1 MAKAV
6 ILNKLNG
13 KVSSLKNSDFYLSK
27 VTYLAYTSV
36 LKTLGNKTSKI
47 ETSNYPVSTISYLKI
62 NPSVKSVL
70 PFRVKITNIMV
81 EGYGPNN
88 PAPIGIAIIGVNNYI
103 L

>member
-6 ILNKLNG
+6 ITDVRNTRVASIKTSDSYRS
-13 KVSSLKNSDFYLSK
+13 KVSYDKPF
-27 VTYLAYTSV
+27 SV
-36 LKTLGNKTSKI
+36 R
-47 ETSNYPVSTISYLKI
+47 I
-62 NPSVKSVL
+62 NEVL
-70 PFRVKITNIMV
+70 PFRVKFINIGI

>member
-6 ILNKLNG
+6 ISNIQNNRVG
-13 KVSSLKNSDFYLSK
+13 FV
-27 VTYLAYTSV
+27 
-36 LKTLGNKTSKI
+36 KTADKYNVK
-47 ETSNYPVSTISYLKI
+47 ISYTKPSAKI
-62 NPSVKSVL
+62 TSVL
-70 PFRVKITNIMV
+70 PFRVKFVNIGV

>member
-6 ILNKLNG
+6 ISDIQNRKLG
-13 KVSSLKNSDFYLSK
+13 YV
-27 VTYLAYTSV
+27 
-36 LKTLGNKTSKI
+36 KTADYANAK
-47 ETSNYPVSTISYLKI
+47 ISYSKPKAVI
-62 NPSVKSVL
+62 NSVL
-70 PFRVKITNIMV
+70 PFRVKFVNIGI